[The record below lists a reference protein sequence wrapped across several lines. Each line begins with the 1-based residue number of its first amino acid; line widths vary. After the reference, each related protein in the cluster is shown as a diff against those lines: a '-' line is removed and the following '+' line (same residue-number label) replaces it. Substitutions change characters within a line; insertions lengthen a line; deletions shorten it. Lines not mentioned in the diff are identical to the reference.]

1 MLVVGTSNKA
11 AFRSEIDSRSGD
23 DNSANLK
30 FESWWKGK
38 PDCYVKFR
46 HGKQRG
52 QTQVEGNTFSPRFYE
67 TRKLKYQKG
76 EGFEFQVWESD
87 IIGSDRIVGRC
98 WVSADKAKRAMK
110 HDTPVL
116 AKLGAGPRGT
126 RVSRRLDR
134 DALAATPARWRW
146 FRAGA
151 GIGRLKV
158 LFTGPLPFAD
168 RQANLMGTNEKKT
181 RKLMNDCYRRAHE
194 KEDADETV
202 DVD

>member
-1 MLVVGTSNKA
+1 MAWRTLTSSPIKGDAVLV
-11 AFRSEIDSRSGD
+11 EIYGADLFVKGD

-98 WVSADKAKRAMK
+98 WVSAEKAKKAMK

-126 RVSRRLDR
+126 RISHQLDR
-134 DALAATPARWRW
+134 VASAQARASAGSRSSS
-146 FRAGA
+146 RARSRSRTA
-151 GIGRLKV
+151 RRTSWV
-158 LFTGPLPFAD
+158 
-168 RQANLMGTNEKKT
+168 QT
-181 RKLMNDCYRRAHE
+181 RRRRASS
-194 KEDADETV
+194 
-202 DVD
+202 

>member
-1 MLVVGTSNKA
+1 M
-11 AFRSEIDSRSGD
+11 
-23 DNSANLK
+23 
-30 FESWWKGK
+30 
-38 PDCYVKFR
+38 KFR

-87 IIGSDRIVGRC
+87 IIGSDKIVGRC
-98 WVSADKAKRAMK
+98 WVSADKAKKAMK
-110 HDTPVL
+110 NDTPVL
-116 AKLGAGPRGT
+116 AKL
-126 RVSRRLDR
+126 
-134 DALAATPARWRW
+134 
-146 FRAGA
+146 GA